1 MLPKSRELFTMT
13 VLILGFAGM
22 VSAQQVSLDV
32 RNEKLVNVFKVLRKQ
47 SDYAFVFPQKL
58 MDKALPVTLKI
69 KNANLK
75 EALNQIF
82 KGQPLR
88 YEIQDKT
95 IVVTDFPGAILQG
108 LQKRVEEP
116 AMNNQEPIRGTVRD
130 NAGNP
135 LGGVTVIVLETG
147 TTVGTNHYGSFE
159 VLATIGNT
167 LQFRYLGH
175 RPFEAKVT
183 SDQLNIAMQYTF
195 NEIAEVNVTVN
206 TGFQTMNKERSTGS
220 FTKVDNELFNRRV
233 GTSVIDRLEGVTSG
247 LMFNG
252 NHVNYPNSSPF
263 NIRGLST
270 IFADTKPLIIVDNFP
285 FDGDLSNINPND
297 VEDIT
302 VLKDA
307 AASSIWGA
315 RSGNGVIVI
324 TTKKGAMNQQ
334 MNISFNSNFTYTAKP
349 DIYYGQN
356 FLDASSY
363 IDSEQFL
370 FDKGYY
376 NSNITNIRKPTLSPI
391 VEILLNKRNN
401 AISEADANAQMD
413 VYRSY
418 DFRDDLSKYFYR
430 STGTQQY
437 ALNLSGGA
445 DKVSYYFSAG
455 YDDAPS
461 INVGNG
467 YKRISLN
474 SNTIFRPIK
483 QLEAT
488 VGIMHIISN
497 NKNNNL
503 GNITTISRNTYYPY
517 ARMVDDEGNS
527 LALPKDYR
535 LSYIQGLD
543 NTGLLDWQYR
553 PVDELNNADNTGKS
567 MHTRLNTSLK
577 YTFIPGLSLEA
588 RYQLEKQNAS
598 TYNLQ
603 NEQSYF
609 TRNLINLNTQ
619 VGTGG
624 AFTYGVPKG
633 GILDQGSSEMTSQSI
648 RAQINLD
655 RKFGLDHEVTAI
667 AGIDG
672 KEVIT
677 DINVWRLYG
686 FNVNTGTSTAVNYE
700 MNYPKYG
707 NLATASRIPYVDRYN
722 KLTDIYFSYFT
733 NAAYT
738 YKKRYTLS
746 GSARIDQSNLFG
758 VNTNQ
763 KSVPLWSIGGAW
775 VASKESFLQ
784 QDWIDLL
791 KLRTTFGYNG
801 NIDKSV
807 SAYATGVFRSGGL
820 LTGAPFVTLQSPPNP
835 RLRWE
840 RISMWNIGTDFSFL
854 KGAVSGSIEYYNR
867 RGTDMLGYAALDPT
881 VGMDQFKGNVANI
894 TGNGIDADLVF
905 RAGKKVQWSGNLLFS
920 ISRDKVTEYDRKVT
934 LTQYMQAAS
943 GELGATSAFTPIVGQ
958 PIFGIYSYP
967 WGGLDPENGD
977 PLIRTDDGSHKDY
990 AALFSS
996 TDFSQLVYHG
1006 NARPTHFGAFRNTV
1020 AYKGLSLSVN
1030 LTYKFGY
1037 YFRRSSINYTSL
1049 AASWLGHSDYNSRWQ
1064 QQGDEQTT
1072 EIPSFTYPLNT
1083 NRNNFFAG
1091 SEVLVEKGDHIR
1103 LQDIR
1108 LGYDIPISRTLRIK
1122 NLHVYA
1128 YANNLGII
1136 WKSTD
1141 TTIDPDFVT
1150 TRFVNPTT
1158 YAFGLQCTF

>member
-22 VSAQQVSLDV
+22 VSAQQVNLDV

-58 MDKALPVTLKI
+58 MDKALPVTLKLR
-69 KNANLK
+69 NTELK

-95 IVVTDFPGAILQG
+95 IVVTDFPGAIIPRSQNRIG
-108 LQKRVEEP
+108 AP
-116 AMNNQEPIRGTVRD
+116 TTNNQQPIRGTVRD
-130 NAGNP
+130 TGGNP
-135 LGGVTVIVLETG
+135 LAGVTVIVMETG
-147 TTVGTNHYGSFE
+147 ITVGTNQYGSFE
-159 VLATIGNT
+159 VLASIGNT

-175 RPFEAKVT
+175 SPFEAVVT
-183 SDQLNIAMQYTF
+183 SDQVNVAMHYTI
-195 NEIAEVNVTVN
+195 NEIAEVDVTVN

-233 GTSVIDRLEGVTSG
+233 GTNVLDRLEGVTSG

-252 NHVNYPNSSPF
+252 NYVDRANSSPF
-263 NIRGLST
+263 NVRGLST

-324 TTKKGAMNQQ
+324 TTKKGGMNQP
-334 MNISFNSNFTYTAKP
+334 MNISFNSNFTYTTKP
-349 DIYYGQN
+349 DIFYGQN
-356 FLDASSY
+356 FLDASSF
-363 IDSEQFL
+363 IDAEQFL

-376 NSNITNIRKPTLSPI
+376 NSNITNVRKPTLSPI

-401 AISEADANAQMD
+401 VITEAEANAQMD
-413 VYRSY
+413 VYRNN

-461 INVGNG
+461 VNVGNG

-488 VGIMHIISN
+488 VGIMHIIGN
-497 NKNNNL
+497 NKNNNP

-517 ARMVDDEGNS
+517 ARMVDDQGNS

-535 LSYIQGLD
+535 LSHIQSLS

-577 YTFIPGLSLEA
+577 FTFIPGLSVEA

-598 TYNLQ
+598 TFNLQ

-633 GILDQGSSEMTSQSI
+633 SILDQSSNDMTSQSI
-648 RAQINLD
+648 RVQINLD
-655 RKFGLDHEVTAI
+655 RKFGNDHEVTAI

-672 KEVIT
+672 KEVVT
-677 DINVWRLYG
+677 DINFWRLYG
-686 FNVNTGTSTAVNYE
+686 FKEQTGTSTAVNYE

-707 NLATASRIPYVDRYN
+707 NLAASGRIPYLDRYN
-722 KLTDIYFSYFT
+722 KLTDIYFSYFA

-738 YKKRYTLS
+738 YKGRYTAS

-775 VASKESFLQ
+775 IASKESFLQ
-784 QDWIDLL
+784 NDWIELL
-791 KLRTTFGYNG
+791 KVRSTFGYNG
-801 NIDKSV
+801 NIDKTV
-807 SAYATGVFRSGGL
+807 SAYATGVYATSYL
-820 LTGAPFVTLQSPPNP
+820 NNVPFVWLQTPPNP
-835 RLRWE
+835 ELRWE
-840 RISMWNIGTDFSFL
+840 RIAMWNIGTDFSVF
-854 KGAVSGSIEYYNR
+854 KGMISGSLEYYNR
-867 RGTDMLGYAALDPT
+867 RGKDMLGYAAIDPT

-894 TGNGIDADLVF
+894 TGNGLDVDLTF
-905 RAGKKVQWSGNLLFS
+905 RKGKIVLWTSNLLLS
-920 ISRDKVTEYDRKVT
+920 IAKDKVSEYDRKVNLST
-934 LTQYMQAAS
+934 YMQSAA
-943 GELGATSAFTPIVGQ
+943 GELGTNSTFTPIVGQ
-958 PIFGIYSYP
+958 PIYGIYSYP

-977 PLIRTDDGSHKDY
+977 PLVKITDGTNKDY
-990 AALFSS
+990 SLLFSS
-996 TDFSQLVYHG
+996 TDFSNLVYHG
-1006 NARPTHFGAFRNTV
+1006 NARPTHFGAFRNTI
-1020 AYKGLSLSVN
+1020 AYKGISLSVN
-1030 LTYKFGY
+1030 LTYKFNY
-1037 YFRRSSINYTSL
+1037 YFRRPSINYTSL
-1049 AASWLGHSDYNSRWQ
+1049 AASWLGHGDYNQRWQ
-1064 QQGDEQTT
+1064 HPGDENKTN
-1072 EIPSFTYPLNT
+1072 IPSFTYPLNV
-1083 NRNNFFAG
+1083 NRNNFFSG
-1091 SEVLVEKGDHIR
+1091 SEILVEKGDHIR

-1108 LGYDIPISRTLRIK
+1108 VAYDVPVGKLRCIK
-1122 NLHVYA
+1122 SINLYT
-1128 YANNLGII
+1128 YINNVGIL
-1136 WKSTD
+1136 WRSTD
-1141 TTIDPDFVT
+1141 TKIDPDFVSN
-1150 TRFVNPTT
+1150 RFVNPTT
-1158 YAFGLQCTF
+1158 YAVGLQCNF